1 MYIIGFAFLSGPA
14 FLKNLVSPQLDVGD
28 YMPVHTCISLYV
40 VSVVMYVSIALC
52 LIMNHTKILSGS
64 SANFSVNIFSRNFIN
79 M

>member
-1 MYIIGFAFLSGPA
+1 M
-14 FLKNLVSPQLDVGD
+14 
-28 YMPVHTCISLYV
+28 HTCISLYI